1 MKTRNCT
8 TQAELDEALR
18 LGMAPILTGGGSFL
32 VDDSSQVTA
41 CESSQVRAYGSSQV
55 TAHDSSQ
62 VTAHD
67 SSQVTAHDSSQV
79 RACGSSQVRAYGS
92 SQVRAYGSSQV
103 RAHDSSQV
111 RACGSSQVRAYGSSQ
126 VRASRYVA
134 VSKHG
139 DQSKVSG
146 GVLIL
151 IPKPETPQEWC
162 DFHGVNVRYGVAILY
177 KALDKN
183 FKSSR
188 DFDYSP
194 GTVPVAPDWDGGRAE
209 CGGGLHFSPRPF
221 MALAFMPDAGTFVA
235 CPVAM
240 SDISVH
246 PNGSFPEKIK
256 AKGCCGPVWECDID
270 GNAAQKTT

>member
-67 SSQVTAHDSSQV
+67 SSQVTA
-79 RACGSSQVRAYGS
+79 CGSSQVRAYGS
-92 SQVRAYGSSQV
+92 SQVT
-103 RAHDSSQV
+103 AHDSSQV
-111 RACGSSQVRAYGSSQ
+111 TAHDSSQ